1 MTRVRVVFTTR
12 GALFAVVL
20 GLAAVFVW
28 TVRSVLT
35 PFIWALIVAYIL
47 DPLVRWF
54 DRRLGIRRFL
64 VVLLLFTLLVGSLVW
79 GLAVLQPIIV
89 DEGREL
95 VAAAPRIAADVQ
107 AFILGNE
114 RIDIHG
120 IVIDPAAIRSQLM
133 KAIQDAVPE
142 LGLQAIPFLVR
153 ALNTAV
159 HLVLFLIATFYL
171 LLDLDKLG
179 PALVGFLPRRW
190 RLQVIPLLIEMES
203 VLGRYIRGQVLL
215 IVIMTTASWIVLTV
229 LGIRYSLLMA
239 IATGILEIFPVIG
252 PWSAGAIA
260 VSVALTQPT
269 PLFGGNSAILAAV
282 VGAAYFILRQLE
294 DIFVIPNVVGKVM
307 NLHPLLVLFALTTGG
322 YLGGLLGVLIA
333 VPITAVIRVY
343 LRFLHD
349 RFMEDEQPS
358 RVPRRAQ
365 AKKADAPAP
374 PSAP

>member
-229 LGIRYSLLMA
+229 LGIRYSLLLA